1 MKDII
6 ALQER
11 LNLVEQELK
20 TLTEKVGE
28 LSERLDGS
36 LQEKEDLN
44 IEMKGLKVFM
54 GRISPDFKTQFPAI
68 LKKLED

>member
-20 TLTEKVGE
+20 TLTERVGT
-28 LSERLDGS
+28 LSERLDES

-44 IEMKGLKVFM
+44 KEIKGLMVFL
-54 GRISPDFKTQFPAI
+54 GRIYPDFKTQFPAI
-68 LKKLED
+68 LQKLDD